1 MDVRT
6 ELTEFLVTETG
17 RSIGPSD
24 DYFAMGLINSLFALE
39 LVNFVEERFGLV
51 VEVEDL
57 DLDHFRTIDRLA
69 DFVTAKTAA

>member
-6 ELTEFLVTETG
+6 ELTEFIVTETG
-17 RSIGPSD
+17 REIGPGD
-24 DYFAMGLINSLFALE
+24 DYFALGLINSLFALE
-39 LVNFVEERFGLV
+39 LVNFVEQRFGLV

-57 DLDHFRTIDRLA
+57 DLDHFRTIDRLT